1 MRSSKTLTKL
11 NHSFIKLTQFG
22 FSTKRKVDPFGGVN
36 LKDPI
41 PNPNRL
47 VGKYAL
53 VTGGSNGIGKATC
66 ELFSKSGVSGL
77 MIADLDETNGKLLAE
92 RFNDERKSKFAFF
105 VKANMTDKIMIK
117 NMFDEHMKRFGKLN
131 VLFNNAGIMH
141 SNDDGPVNTEEDVWD
156 LTMNVNLKSL
166 FFCHKYGIPFMLN
179 SGGGSIINVA
189 SLVALMGSATAQLA
203 YTASKGGVLAMSR
216 EMAIIYA
223 RDGIRINAL
232 CPGPIRTDLL
242 MKFLNTEEKLSRRLV
257 HIPIG
262 RFGETKEIA
271 QAVAFLASDESSF
284 ITGSN
289 FVVDGGITQAYV
301 TPE

>member
-1 MRSSKTLTKL
+1 MLATRFTCLKSFSK
-11 NHSFIKLTQFG
+11 F
-22 FSTKRKVDPFGGVN
+22 FSTKRKIDAFGGMN
-36 LKDPI
+36 LKDAPA
-41 PNPNRL
+41 NPNRL
-47 VGKYAL
+47 TGKFAL

-66 ELFSKSGVSGL
+66 ELFEKSGVSGL
-77 MIADLDETNGKLLAE
+77 FIADKDEKNGNELAE
-92 RFNDERKSKFAFF
+92 RLNSNRGSQFAFF
-105 VKANMTDKIMIK
+105 QQADMTCKKSIEG
-117 NMFDEHMKRFGKLN
+117 MFLEHMKRFGKLN

-141 SNDDGPVNTEEDVWD
+141 SNDDGPVTTEEDVWD
-156 LTMNVNLKSL
+156 LTMNINLKAL
-166 FFCHKYGIPFMLN
+166 FFAHKFAIPHMLN

-189 SLVALMGSATAQLA
+189 SLVALMGSATAQIA

-216 EMAIIYA
+216 ELAIIYA
-223 RDGIRINAL
+223 RDNIRINSL

-242 MKFLNTEEKLSRRLV
+242 MKFLNTEERLNRRLV

-284 ITGSN
+284 VTGSS

>member
-1 MRSSKTLTKL
+1 MKSFNSYSLLRTSTSLTR
-11 NHSFIKLTQFG
+11 QA
-22 FSTKRKVDPFGGVN
+22 FSTKRKVDPFGGIN
-36 LKDPI
+36 LKEPV

-53 VTGGSNGIGKATC
+53 ITGGSNGIGRASC
-66 ELFSKSGVSGL
+66 ELFGKSGVSGL
-77 MIADLDETNGKLLAE
+77 MIADLDENNGKLLAE
-92 RFNDERKSKFAFF
+92 KLNEERKSQFAFF
-105 VKANMTDKIMIK
+105 VKADMSDKNLIK
-117 NMFDEHMKRFGKLN
+117 NMFEEHMKRFGKLN
-131 VLFNNAGIMH
+131 VLFNNAGIMDG
-141 SNDDGPVNTEEDVWD
+141 NDDGPVNTEEDVWD
-156 LTMNVNLKSL
+156 KTIAINLKSM
-166 FFCHKYGIPFMLN
+166 FWCHKFGIPFMLN

-189 SLVALMGSATAQLA
+189 SLVATMGSATPQLA

-216 EMAIIYA
+216 EMAMIYA
-223 RDGIRINAL
+223 RDNLRINAL
-232 CPGPIRTDLL
+232 SPGPIRTDLL

-289 FVVDGGITQAYV
+289 FIVDGGITQAYV

>member
-1 MRSSKTLTKL
+1 M
-11 NHSFIKLTQFG
+11 
-22 FSTKRKVDPFGGVN
+22 N

-47 VGKYAL
+47 IGKYAL
-53 VTGGSNGIGKATC
+53 VTGGSSGIGKATC
-66 ELFSKSGVSGL
+66 ELFAKSGVSGL
-77 MIADLDETNGKLLAE
+77 MIGDIDETNGKLIVE
-92 RFNDERKSKFAFF
+92 RLNEERKSNFAFF
-105 VKANMTDKIMIK
+105 VKANMTDKIQIK

-131 VLFNNAGIMH
+131 VIFNNAGIMD
-141 SNDDGPVNTEEDVWD
+141 SGDDGPVNTEEDVWD
-156 LTMNVNLKSL
+156 LTMEVNLKSL

-242 MKFLNTEEKLSRRLV
+242 MKFLNSEEKLSRRLV

-271 QAVAFLASDESSF
+271 QAVTFLASDESSF
-284 ITGSN
+284 ITGST